1 MEGCLLSVVSIW
13 KCMPFILCWNAVDFK
28 RVAIKVAYCL
38 FFRQMKESL
47 LREICHIRL
56 LALSTMCITFTQVD
70 SYPHFI
76 QLRLMKHSNGIWEK
90 TKITI
95 LSAFIKK
102 GGWEVGIYGVPSTM
116 CYATSWVSMCK
127 KNTVSVF
134 LIVAISSI
142 TVAKLSFYLLYAI
155 SC

>member
-1 MEGCLLSVVSIW
+1 M
-13 KCMPFILCWNAVDFK
+13 
-28 RVAIKVAYCL
+28 AIKVAYCL
-38 FFRQMKESL
+38 FFRRMKESL

-134 LIVAISSI
+134 LIVAISSLTLLLQSSHFTYCTQYHASFSWTSTC
-142 TVAKLSFYLLYAI
+142 TVIMLMFMDKNMP
-155 SC
+155 

>member
-1 MEGCLLSVVSIW
+1 MCDSSLTKPLTLDFVKGRIW
-13 KCMPFILCWNAVDFK
+13 KVVYCQLCQFGSVCLSLCWNAVDLK

-127 KNTVSVF
+127 KTQWVSF
-134 LIVAISSI
+134 
-142 TVAKLSFYLLYAI
+142 
-155 SC
+155 